1 MDYHSGPYHII
12 ITSGIT
18 QAAFD
23 ISITDDNILEGNEN
37 FVVAIDGSSLPLGV
51 VVGGNNQAR
60 VIIRDDES
68 K

>member
-1 MDYHSGPYHII
+1 MDYHSGPYHFIF
-12 ITSGIT
+12 TSGIT
-18 QAAFD
+18 QAVFD

-51 VVGGNNQAR
+51 VVGENNQAR